1 MALCSTTRRWPARKT
16 GAATTIRSVT
26 GTKIR
31 ATKHPTWQGNSRH
44 TATATEKRDETRY
57 PSRLPSG
64 GIPGRHYRGVIPHSL
79 HAHQFTQH
87 RVGDSH
93 QRAYLPLGGGRGVLP
108 LASVLDRRTPHARY
122 RRPGG
127 KVLPTLRSAVFVIV
141 FAAAPT
147 ISVTNKAF
155 VAHQEIGQKPVV
167 RDFGFPVIRRVVAV
181 VH

>member
-1 MALCSTTRRWPARKT
+1 MARCSTTTRWPARRT

-93 QRAYLPLGGGRGVLP
+93 RRAYLPLGGRRGVLR
-108 LASVLDRRTPHARY
+108 LASVLDRRTPHDRY
-122 RRPGG
+122 RRTGG
-127 KVLPTLRSAVFVIV
+127 KVLPTLRSAV
-141 FAAAPT
+141 
-147 ISVTNKAF
+147 ISPAESAGPGRPRGIRSPVTPSRST
-155 VAHQEIGQKPVV
+155 GY
-167 RDFGFPVIRRVVAV
+167 DSC
-181 VH
+181 